1 MALLELA
8 AGRCDLAVTGGIDT
22 FNDIFV
28 YMCFSKT
35 PALSPTGEA
44 RPFDA
49 AADGTILGEGLGML
63 VLKRLDDAK
72 RDGDRIYAVIR
83 SIGTSSDGKGQA
95 VYAPSAAG
103 QVKALRRAYDLC
115 RDRARDASSWSR
127 RTEPAPRSATRP
139 SFRRSKKCT
148 APRMPPPGVR
158 WGRSNRR
165 SGTPRPRRA
174 QPG

>member
-1 MALLELA
+1 MAAGRIANRLDLRGTNCVVDAACASSLGALDMALLELA

-35 PALSPTGEA
+35 PALSPSGEA

-49 AADGTILGEGLGML
+49 GADGTILGEGLGML
-63 VLKRLDDAK
+63 VLKRLDEAR

-83 SIGTSSDGKGQA
+83 SIGSSSDGKGQA

-103 QVKALRRAYDLC
+103 QVKACERAYDQ
-115 RDRARDASSWSR
+115 AGI
-127 RTEPAPRSATRP
+127 AP
-139 SFRRSKKCT
+139 
-148 APRMPPPGVR
+148 
-158 WGRSNRR
+158 
-165 SGTPRPRRA
+165 
-174 QPG
+174 